1 MGLVARRPAGHRGC
15 VQPTLAMPAGMAP
28 RSGARTAVA
37 VGGLLALAACVAG
50 SVTAGDPV
58 EGGVRLLAW
67 DLACWLTFAV
77 AAWAV
82 RGLPVRRAVLLVV
95 VGAVGLQA
103 MAMLSPPRTTDDF
116 YRYAWDGRVQAAG
129 IDPYRYTPTDP
140 ALAGL
145 RDDWLFPPQCR
156 DAQPACTRMN
166 HPTAPTIYPPVAQ
179 AEFTLVHL
187 VTRPL
192 GPDGGRA
199 RTWQVT
205 AALLA
210 LAVLAGLL
218 LVLRRRGDPRTA
230 VLWAWCP
237 TVILEA
243 GSSGHVDVLAALF
256 VVGAA
261 GAAAAGRRNWSGAAL
276 GAAIATKLLP
286 VLLLP
291 ALVAPVPGLRA
302 GRAAWLRWART
313 RLPLAA
319 VAFGVVAVVY
329 VPHVLA
335 VGPRVL
341 GYLPQYLT
349 EEGYDDGRSRFSL
362 LRPWLPDTVALVVA
376 MMLLA
381 GVAIVVARR
390 GDARRPWVGGVV
402 LVGLAFAVGSVTY
415 PWYALLLV
423 VLVALDGRA
432 AWLAVAAAA
441 YPGYLAI
448 PIGWPF
454 SATQRIAYGLALA
467 VVAWSWWRR
476 RTSPV
481 PGAPAGDEPAPV
493 GQTVAP

>member
-1 MGLVARRPAGHRGC
+1 MSVTRRGVIAVVGLA
-15 VQPTLAMPAGMAP
+15 
-28 RSGARTAVA
+28 
-37 VGGLLALAACVAG
+37 ALAACVAG

-58 EGGVRLLAW
+58 EGGVRLIAW
-67 DLACWLTFAV
+67 DLACWVAFAL

-82 RGLPVRRAVLLVV
+82 RGLPVRRAVPLIV
-95 VGAVGLQA
+95 VGAIGLQA
-103 MAMLSPPRTTDDF
+103 LAMVSPPHTTDDY

-129 IDPYRYTPTDP
+129 IDPYRYAPVDP

-145 RDDWLFPPQCR
+145 RDDWLFPPGCR
-156 DAQPACTRMN
+156 AQQPVCTRLN
-166 HPTAPTIYPPVAQ
+166 HPTSPTIYPPVAQ
-179 AEFTLVHL
+179 AEFTLVHAL
-187 VTRPL
+187 TAPL
-192 GPDGGRA
+192 GTDGGRD

-218 LVLRRRGDPRTA
+218 VVLRRRGDPRTA

-237 TVILEA
+237 AVVLET
-243 GSSGHVDVLAALF
+243 GSSAHVDVLAALF
-256 VVGAA
+256 VVAAA
-261 GAAAAGRRNWSGAAL
+261 GATAAGRRGWGGAAL
-276 GAAIATKLLP
+276 GAAIATKVLP

-291 ALVAPVPGLRA
+291 AFVAPVPGLRD
-302 GRAAWLRWART
+302 GRQAWLRWART

-319 VAFGVVAVVY
+319 VALVVVVGVY

-335 VGPRVL
+335 VGSRVV
-341 GYLPQYLT
+341 GFLPQYLD

-376 MMLLA
+376 LA
-381 GVAIVVARR
+381 LIAMVAVVVARR
-390 GDARRPWVGGVV
+390 GDARRPWAGGVV
-402 LVGLAFAVGSVTY
+402 VVGLAFAVGSVTY
-415 PWYALLLV
+415 PWYPLLLV

-467 VVAWSWWRR
+467 IVAISWWSARR
-476 RTSPV
+476 RGRTP
-481 PGAPAGDEPAPV
+481 PARPAPAGEEPAPV
-493 GQTVAP
+493 GQTVGP